1 MRFFGRICFI
11 APGMVLISLSLQVPW
26 QLPVLAAGVVWLF
39 LVRRGVVSA
48 LVLAGLIGVVVTLTG
63 ASV

>member
-1 MRFFGRICFI
+1 
-11 APGMVLISLSLQVPW
+11 VPW
-26 QLPVLAAGVVWLF
+26 QIPVLAAAIGWLF

-48 LVLAGLIGVVVTLTG
+48 LILAALIGVVLTLAG